1 MSLKSRLLK
10 NRELKSLNFA
20 KVSADCDLLAFFRE
34 HKEFD
39 VITAY
44 SYDKIYG
51 EKNGNIVKVPLVF
64 SSAEVYF
71 AEIEKIARLYDYYL
85 DKKNPKATISTPSN
99 SVINILIPPIVEKEP
114 FISIFRI
121 QKAR

>member
-20 KVSADCDLLAFFRE
+20 KMSADCDLLAFFRE

-44 SYDKIYG
+44 SHDKIYG
-51 EKNGNIVKVPLVF
+51 EKNGSVIKIPLVF

-71 AEIEKIARLYDYYL
+71 AEVEKIARLYDCYL
-85 DKKNPKATISTPSN
+85 DKKNPQATICTPS
-99 SVINILIPPIVEKEP
+99 S
-114 FISIFRI
+114 
-121 QKAR
+121 